1 MKATNVKKQSV
12 FKAAVAFV
20 LAAIMSFALI
30 GCSEGQKG
38 TKSTVSEEVAA
49 AADDLRIV
57 SMKGATSIGLAS
69 MMQQEQGQFN
79 VVAAA
84 DEAASLLMQDKADIA
99 LVPANLAATLYK
111 KTDGQIRVIDANTL
125 GVLYVVT
132 ADASI
137 DSLESL
143 AGKTVYMTG
152 KGTVPEYTLSA
163 LLETKG
169 MSMDDVDVQFKSEPT
184 EVAAFMAQDSDAIA
198 ILPQPYATALC
209 TKNPSIQMKVD
220 LSKEWEDSF
229 ENRSSIVT
237 GVTIAKASVVEE
249 SSEAI
254 AEFLNRH
261 AASAKEAVDNP
272 AAIADTVAD
281 LGIID
286 NATIAEKAIP
296 YCNVVCLT
304 GSDTKD
310 TLQGYLEALYNQN
323 PASVGGALPDDDF
336 YYAG

>member
-1 MKATNVKKQSV
+1 MKAITVKKQSM
-12 FKAAVAFV
+12 FKVILAFA

-30 GCSEGQKG
+30 GCSGEQEE
-38 TKSTVSEEVAA
+38 SVVSEEVAA
-49 AADDLRIV
+49 AADDLHIV

-69 MMQQEQGQFN
+69 MMQQEQGQFK

-84 DEAASLLMQDKADIA
+84 DEAASLLMQDEADIA

-111 KTDGQIRVIDANTL
+111 KTEGKLRVIDANTL

-143 AGKTVYMTG
+143 AGRIVYMTG

-163 LLETKG
+163 LLEAKG
-169 MSMDDVDVQFKSEPT
+169 MSMDDIDVQFKSEPT
-184 EVAAFMAQDSDAIA
+184 EVAACMAQNPEAIA

-209 TKNPSIQMKVD
+209 VKDPSIQMKTD
-220 LSKEWEDSF
+220 LSKEWEAVFD
-229 ENRSSIVT
+229 NHSSIVT
-237 GVTIAKASVVEE
+237 GVTVAKASVVEE
-249 SSEAI
+249 NPEVI

-261 AASAKEAVDNP
+261 AASAAEAVDNP
-272 AAIADTVAD
+272 AAIAETVAD

-286 NATIAEKAIP
+286 NAAIAEKAIP

-304 GSDTKD
+304 GSDMKD
-310 TLQGYLEALYNQN
+310 ALQGYLEALYDQN
-323 PASVGGALPDDDF
+323 PVSVGGALPEDTF